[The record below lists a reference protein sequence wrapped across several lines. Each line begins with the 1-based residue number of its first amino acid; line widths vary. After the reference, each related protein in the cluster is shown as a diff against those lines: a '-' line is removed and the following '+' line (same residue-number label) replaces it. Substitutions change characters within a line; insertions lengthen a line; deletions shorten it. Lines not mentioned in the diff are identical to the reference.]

1 MTRSVEVSGAAAV
14 HLLPL
19 LQDVAHAKA
28 MSLAD
33 WDSTLRLARQARVLG
48 VLAHRLRNRDAVW
61 AALPQPV
68 TGHLRGS
75 INYAA
80 HRAQMVR
87 MELAALDG
95 ALPPDLTV
103 TVLKGAAYQLQG
115 VPIAQGRN
123 PNDVD
128 LLVRR
133 EDLDRAE
140 AALKAAGWVS
150 EVKDDYDQRY
160 YREWSHELPPM
171 RYPGHALEVDLHH
184 TIAPVTSRT
193 RADDELLFGGLVA
206 LPDSRFRVLDPCD
219 QIIHAAV
226 HLFQDSELDGRLRDL
241 VDIDGLIRF
250 HVRDDATWTRLLTR
264 ASEHRSDR
272 VLWYALHYCRKW
284 LATPVPDAV
293 LQAAPATIKRYAMEW
308 VFSRSGLPH
317 LPDRPPGPG
326 LRTAFALGRLRYH
339 LLRMPPGLL
348 LRHLV
353 HKAWTKRF
361 ASRSASPK

>member
-1 MTRSVEVSGAAAV
+1 MRRTVEASDEAAV

-19 LQDVAHAKA
+19 LQAVAHARK

-48 VLAHRLRNRDAVW
+48 VLAHRLRNHDEVW

-87 MELAALDG
+87 MELAALDA
-95 ALPPDLTV
+95 ALPPDVTV
-103 TVLKGAAYQLQG
+103 TMLKGAAYQLQG

-133 EDLDRAE
+133 EDLDRTE
-140 AALKAAGWVS
+140 AALSAAGWVS

-193 RADDELLFGGLVA
+193 RADDALLFGGLVA
-206 LPDSRFRVLDPCD
+206 LPDSRYRVLDPCD

-241 VDIDGLIRF
+241 VDVDGLIRF
-250 HVRDDATWTRLLTR
+250 HVRDDATWRRLLER
-264 ASEHRSDR
+264 ARAHRADR

-284 LATPVPDAV
+284 LATPVPGAI
-293 LQAAPATIKRYAMEW
+293 LQAAPSAPAQHAMEW

-317 LPDRPPGPG
+317 LPDRPQGLG
-326 LRTAFALGRLRYH
+326 LRTAFMLGRMRYH

-348 LRHLV
+348 VRHLV
-353 HKAWTKRF
+353 HKAWTRRF
-361 ASRSASPK
+361 ASRSDSPR